1 MSGQGMKGQVQSALL
16 SCRGVS
22 KNFGALAAVKDLS
35 FEIYP
40 GEVLGIGGPNGAGKT
55 TLFDMISG
63 INPVDAGEVVLAG
76 NTITSSPPERIC
88 HQGLA
93 RIFQFNAAF
102 DTLTVR
108 ENVIIGATY
117 GHSDR
122 IFPPL
127 RLDRASRM
135 RADEAIEMVGLA
147 ERANQ
152 LAANIPALDR
162 KLLMIASA
170 LATSPKLLLMDEPVG
185 GLNPGEI
192 DRVMA
197 LVQRLREDGM
207 TMILIEHVMRFL
219 VQLSTR
225 VLIMHHGEKI
235 YEGLPEG
242 LAQDETVAEVYLGEG
257 MARRIARFL
266 EDAG

>member
-1 MSGQGMKGQVQSALL
+1 MVFLFPYVHIFVA
-16 SCRGVS
+16 
-22 KNFGALAAVKDLS
+22 
-35 FEIYP
+35 EIP
-40 GEVLGIGGPNGAGKT
+40 VHIVMAGKK
-55 TLFDMISG
+55 
-63 INPVDAGEVVLAG
+63 NRRP
-76 NTITSSPPERIC
+76 
-88 HQGLA
+88 
-93 RIFQFNAAF
+93 
-102 DTLTVR
+102 
-108 ENVIIGATY
+108 
-117 GHSDR
+117 
-122 IFPPL
+122 
-127 RLDRASRM
+127 
-135 RADEAIEMVGLA
+135 
-147 ERANQ
+147 
-152 LAANIPALDR
+152 IPALDR

-257 MARRIARFL
+257 MAGRIARFL

>member
-1 MSGQGMKGQVQSALL
+1 
-16 SCRGVS
+16 
-22 KNFGALAAVKDLS
+22 
-35 FEIYP
+35 
-40 GEVLGIGGPNGAGKT
+40 
-55 TLFDMISG
+55 
-63 INPVDAGEVVLAG
+63 
-76 NTITSSPPERIC
+76 
-88 HQGLA
+88 
-93 RIFQFNAAF
+93 
-102 DTLTVR
+102 
-108 ENVIIGATY
+108 
-117 GHSDR
+117 
-122 IFPPL
+122 
-127 RLDRASRM
+127 
-135 RADEAIEMVGLA
+135 MVGLA

-170 LATSPKLLLMDEPVG
+170 LATSPKLLLMDEPVS

-235 YEGLPEG
+235 YEGLPGG
-242 LAQDETVAEVYLGEG
+242 LAQDETVVEVYLGEG
-257 MARRIARFL
+257 MAGRIARFL